1 MNTIRRLDFDEMCD
15 LFVAAGA
22 HNSPAEMHGLLVGE
36 LSAGKRLDKMQWLD
50 EAREYMDSEQEFSA
64 EQQEQLQYVY
74 IFTLAALSDE
84 NLGFYPLLPDD
95 DTSIEDRLDA
105 LSVWC
110 QGFLAG
116 FALVENSIRDLPEEV
131 NDALSDLAA
140 ISQIGLN
147 EDEELDATANEDF
160 ANIIEYIRLAVMNI
174 FLEYADKAA
183 TKVSDAE
190 TEDGKPMLTA
200 QSLFAKR
207 QLH

>member
-1 MNTIRRLDFDEMCD
+1 M
-15 LFVAAGA
+15 
-22 HNSPAEMHGLLVGE
+22 
-36 LSAGKRLDKMQWLD
+36 
-50 EAREYMDSEQEFSA
+50 
-64 EQQEQLQYVY
+64 
-74 IFTLAALSDE
+74 
-84 NLGFYPLLPDD
+84 
-95 DTSIEDRLDA
+95 
-105 LSVWC
+105 
-110 QGFLAG
+110 
-116 FALVENSIRDLPEEV
+116 

-147 EDEELDATANEDF
+147 EDEELDATADEDF